1 MLTAGQ
7 LVTFSAP
14 GRGTCHGRVEQ
25 VAAVASLPPI
35 AAVDA
40 AAIDAG
46 YADSAHAAR
55 DILAELGADRVAL
68 IRYRAAGRDFVFA
81 ALEISGNWYDLG
93 RQRLTIVELV
103 N

>member
-7 LVTFSAP
+7 HVTIDAP
-14 GRGTCHGRVEQ
+14 GRGRCYGRVEH

-40 AAIDAG
+40 VAIDAG
-46 YADSAHAAR
+46 YADSAEAAR

-68 IRYRAAGRDFVFA
+68 ISYRAAGHDFVFA
-81 ALEISGNWYDLG
+81 ALEIAGNWYDLG